1 MKNLILLISLF
12 FVTYVSNAQIKVD
25 SSGNVGIN
33 NTSPSYQLDV
43 NGVLRVNDGMGAIYI
58 DNGSM
63 YPISDWSTLGDS
75 DYKWDWMYSW
85 GITLNSA
92 PVITSDE
99 NLKTDIN
106 QIGSV
111 KGNIMK
117 MRAVSY
123 KLLAQN
129 NGEKQA
135 NAQRTE
141 QANKMQLG
149 FIAQEVQ
156 EIFPDIVVQD
166 KNGYLGIRYTELIP
180 ILVKTIQ
187 EQQQE
192 IDALSQR
199 LSSLE
204 SSKK

>member
-33 NTSPSYQLDV
+33 NINPSYQLDV
-43 NGVLRVNDGMGAIYI
+43 EGILRVNDGMGAIYI

-92 PVITSDE
+92 PTITSDK
-99 NLKTDIN
+99 NLKTDIK

-111 KGNIMK
+111 KNNLMK
-117 MRAVSY
+117 LRAVSY
-123 KLLAQN
+123 KLLPQVAGGNQTN
-129 NGEKQA
+129 EK
-135 NAQRTE
+135 RLE
-141 QANKMQLG
+141 QVNKDQLG

-156 EIFPDIVVQD
+156 EIFPEIVVQD
-166 KNGYLGIRYTELIP
+166 ENGYLGIKYTELIP
-180 ILVKTIQ
+180 VLVKTIQ
-187 EQQQE
+187 EQQAE
-192 IDALSQR
+192 IQSLNAR
-199 LSSLE
+199 LSALE
-204 SSKK
+204 VGKQ